1 MDDKDKNNLDYWTN
15 KPKIFTRKDRNVI
28 LLNNSLTCSRKGWVD
43 VLLIDLLNN
52 GIYDDARVITGH
64 KGLTREVQTVNIM
77 DCPDIILF
85 LTPNELLLTNGYF
98 MKQQPEVF
106 IHLIRDMQR
115 LRCSGLAIKTKR
127 FELPIP
133 DEILHEADRI
143 EFPIIEISDVCLSL
157 GEILQRSTSVILNN
171 KSDELQYALSIHKKF
186 SEMIMRG
193 KGISG
198 IIQSLSK
205 LLSSPVILLNNKWKT
220 IAATNQN
227 ANITEL
233 TSAAVSALHG
243 LSDTSSPTS
252 LCLID
257 SSLRERSCML
267 VYPVKTYRHEGY
279 LLSFHTPDQWTGLY
293 GLTLEQASNVIGMEL
308 TKSQAVKERSRR
320 HKNEFFSDLIEGYI
334 TFEQEALNRGKKYG
348 LRKGYSCVVLA
359 IRNDEAAALKGDN
372 LTEQE
377 EQYEHIKRHF
387 GALEHPFTMF
397 TKHDTYC
404 ILLSIPDSG
413 WDEAKLT
420 EHLTGML
427 KHLHQENGMSMS
439 VGIGKPAMNV
449 LGVRHSYTEAVNAL
463 QFGYRFKRKQ
473 FVQSYQAK
481 DIGYL
486 FHMLPHDELKQFYES
501 TLDGLLQIADESERK
516 ELLRT
521 LNAFYETQCQLVETS
536 KQLFVHRNT
545 VVYRLEKCERLLDVK
560 LKDPAESLRIRI
572 ALAIEPLLLQKV

>member
-1 MDDKDKNNLDYWTN
+1 MDDKDKNNLNYWTN
-15 KPKIFTRKDRNVI
+15 KPKIFTRKDHNVI

-77 DCPDIILF
+77 DCPDIIRF
-85 LTPNELLLTNGYF
+85 LRPNELLLTNGYF

-133 DEILHEADRI
+133 DEILREADRI

-198 IIQSLSK
+198 IVQSLSK

-233 TSAAVSALHG
+233 TAAAVSALHG

-404 ILLSIPDSG
+404 ILLSIPESG

-427 KHLHQENGMSMS
+427 KHLHHENGMNMS

>member
-1 MDDKDKNNLDYWTN
+1 
-15 KPKIFTRKDRNVI
+15 
-28 LLNNSLTCSRKGWVD
+28 
-43 VLLIDLLNN
+43 
-52 GIYDDARVITGH
+52 
-64 KGLTREVQTVNIM
+64 
-77 DCPDIILF
+77 
-85 LTPNELLLTNGYF
+85 
-98 MKQQPEVF
+98 
-106 IHLIRDMQR
+106 
-115 LRCSGLAIKTKR
+115 
-127 FELPIP
+127 
-133 DEILHEADRI
+133 
-143 EFPIIEISDVCLSL
+143 
-157 GEILQRSTSVILNN
+157 
-171 KSDELQYALSIHKKF
+171 
-186 SEMIMRG
+186 
-193 KGISG
+193 
-198 IIQSLSK
+198 
-205 LLSSPVILLNNKWKT
+205 
-220 IAATNQN
+220 
-227 ANITEL
+227 
-233 TSAAVSALHG
+233 
-243 LSDTSSPTS
+243 
-252 LCLID
+252 
-257 SSLRERSCML
+257 
-267 VYPVKTYRHEGY
+267 
-279 LLSFHTPDQWTGLY
+279 
-293 GLTLEQASNVIGMEL
+293 MEL

-320 HKNEFFSDLIEGYI
+320 HKTNFSDLIEGYI

-387 GALEHPFTMF
+387 GALEHSFTMF

-404 ILLSIPDSG
+404 ILLSIPESG

-572 ALAIEPLLLQKV
+572 ALAIEPLLLQKD

>member
-15 KPKIFTRKDRNVI
+15 KPKIFTRKDLNVI
-28 LLNNSLTCSRKGWVD
+28 LLNKSLTCSRKGWVD

-77 DCPDIILF
+77 DCPDIIRF
-85 LTPNELLLTNGYF
+85 LRPNELLLTNGYF

-133 DEILHEADRI
+133 DEILHEANRI

-220 IAATNQN
+220 IASTNQN

-233 TSAAVSALHG
+233 TAAAVSALHG

-334 TFEQEALNRGKKYG
+334 TFEQEALNRGKRYG
-348 LRKGYSCVVLA
+348 LRKDYSCVVLA
-359 IRNDEAAALKGDN
+359 IRNDKAAALKGGN

-387 GALEHPFTMF
+387 GTLEHPFTMF

-486 FHMLPHDELKQFYES
+486 FHMLPQDELKQFYES

-572 ALAIEPLLLQKV
+572 ALAIEPLLLQKD